1 MHACLL
7 VACGVLHSRA
17 SKAAPETPTPN
28 KKDRKERKELDVAL
42 MKAWKLK
49 TRYNEVSS
57 LCSSFRQQVA
67 SDDAYSWCRNDTL
80 LLPAEN
86 AQANLE
92 AVAQSSFSL
101 ELLSASTPQELKKT
115 DDEQKLLVDLTD
127 FVLKMEPAIHELN
140 NQVHMLRRM
149 HKVRK
154 V

>member
-1 MHACLL
+1 
-7 VACGVLHSRA
+7 
-17 SKAAPETPTPN
+17 
-28 KKDRKERKELDVAL
+28 

-57 LCSSFRQQVA
+57 LCSSFKQQVV
-67 SDDAYSWCRNDTL
+67 SDDAYSWRRNDTL

-86 AQANLE
+86 AQTNLE

-115 DDEQKLLVDLTD
+115 DDEQKLLVNLTD
-127 FVLKMEPAIHELN
+127 FVLKMEPAINELN
-140 NQVHMLRRM
+140 NQVQMLRRM
-149 HKVRK
+149 HQVRK